1 MVILTLFSVIF
12 PVNLALASKLNL
24 SERYVMKT
32 ALRLAR
38 MGLILMVNYESIL
51 IVVVSICGGSLKKDS
66 SAGYYYDEFIGVSQ
80 YLLSFSVIYVSVVTL
95 ESVTLTLMSKVQSSP
110 RQMKKYTI
118 DNTFVVILES
128 AIARCVG
135 DLMIYAFDVSGHDI
149 INCLAFTLMLS
160 FSAGIHVV
168 RKHYFFLR

>member
-1 MVILTLFSVIF
+1 
-12 PVNLALASKLNL
+12 
-24 SERYVMKT
+24 
-32 ALRLAR
+32 
-38 MGLILMVNYESIL
+38 MVNYESIL

-168 RKHYFFLR
+168 RIRWSTSNQNSVIVMFLSANKQAKKFLKIFRIIEFPTTLPILPHLPTL